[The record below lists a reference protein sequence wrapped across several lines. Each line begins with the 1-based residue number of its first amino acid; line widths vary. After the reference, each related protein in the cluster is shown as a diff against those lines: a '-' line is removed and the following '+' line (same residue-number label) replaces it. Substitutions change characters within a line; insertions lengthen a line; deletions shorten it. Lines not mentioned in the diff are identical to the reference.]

1 MFDHL
6 SFEYPWVFLLLVVFI
21 LCSRFCKA
29 KSISYYMPHL
39 RFFEEITVLNTQ
51 ITFILKWLVIIF
63 AIIALSSPVKHL
75 QTIHKK
81 TDGIDI
87 VLSLDTSGSMRHIG
101 FDPTNLQLNRWQ
113 IVQSIVKDFIPKRVN
128 DNIAI
133 VVFGQAVMTASP
145 LTFDKI
151 AQQRILGHLQV
162 GIVGVETA
170 LLDSIASSVNILK
183 NSKAKSKVIIL
194 LTDGAD
200 TASKIPEQ
208 VAIKMA
214 QKHNIKIYTIG
225 IGQINQ
231 TLLLRLAKQTKG
243 SFFQANSK
251 NDLQNIYDEINMLEK
266 TKIEQNK
273 IVLKEYYFF
282 YPLFFSIMS
291 LIFLIYLKNK
301 RGEF

>member
-6 SFEYPWVFLLLVVFI
+6 SFEYPYILLLIVVYI

-29 KSISYYMPHL
+29 RSISYYMPHL
-39 RFFEEITVLNTQ
+39 RFFDEITIINTQ
-51 ITFILKWLVIIF
+51 LTFVLKWLTIIF
-63 AIIALSSPVKHL
+63 AIIALASPVKHL

-87 VLSLDTSGSMRHIG
+87 VLSLDTSGSMRHVG
-101 FDPTNLQLNRWQ
+101 FDSTNLQLNRWQ

-145 LTFDKI
+145 LTFDKV
-151 AQQRILGHLQV
+151 AQQRILEHLQV

-170 LLDSIASSVNILK
+170 LIDSIASSVNILK
-183 NSKAKSKVIIL
+183 NSQAKSKVIIL

-231 TLLLRLAKQTKG
+231 TLLLRLAKQTNG

-282 YPLFFSIMS
+282 YPLFLSIMS
-291 LIFLIYLKNK
+291 LIFLIYFKNK

>member
-6 SFEYPWVFLLLVVFI
+6 SFEYPYVFLLLLVFI
-21 LCSRFCKA
+21 ACERFCKA

-39 RFFEEITVLNTQ
+39 NFFQDATVLNTQ
-51 ITFILKWLVIIF
+51 LTFILKWLTIIF
-63 AIIALSSPVKHL
+63 TLFALASPVKHL

-87 VLSLDTSGSMRHIG
+87 VLSLDTSGSMRHVG
-101 FDPTNLQLNRWQ
+101 FDPNNPQLNRWQ
-113 IVQSIVKDFIPKRVN
+113 VVQAIVKDFIPKRIN

-133 VVFGQAVMTASP
+133 IVFGRSVMTASP
-145 LTFDKI
+145 LTFDKT
-151 AQQRILGHLQV
+151 AQHNILEHLNV
-162 GIVGVETA
+162 GIVGEETA
-170 LLDSIASSVNILK
+170 LIDSIASSINILK
-183 NSKAKSKVIIL
+183 NAKAKSKVVIL
-194 LTDGAD
+194 LTDGGD

-214 QKHNIKIYTIG
+214 KKYKVKIYTIG

-231 TLLLRLAKQTKG
+231 TLLQRLAKETNG

-251 NDLQNIYDEINMLEK
+251 NDLQDIYDQINLLEK

-273 IVLKEYYFF
+273 IVLKKYYFF
-282 YPLFFSIMS
+282 YSLFFALMS
-291 LIFLIYLKNK
+291 LILLIYFKNK

>member
-63 AIIALSSPVKHL
+63 AIIALASPVKHL

-151 AQQRILGHLQV
+151 AQQRILEHLQV

>member
-6 SFEYPWVFLLLVVFI
+6 SFEYPWVFLFI
-21 LCSRFCKA
+21 TFFLICSKFCKA

-39 RFFEEITVLNTQ
+39 QFFNEASPLNTQ
-51 ITFILKWLVIIF
+51 LTFILKWLVIIF
-63 AIIALSSPVKHL
+63 ALFALASPVKHL

-87 VLSLDTSGSMRHIG
+87 VLSLDTSGSMRHVG
-101 FDPTNLQLNRWQ
+101 FDPNSPTLNRWQ
-113 IVQSIVKDFIPKRVN
+113 VVQAIVKDFIPKRIN

-133 VVFGQAVMTASP
+133 IVFGRSVMTASP
-145 LTFDKI
+145 LTFDKK
-151 AQQRILGHLQV
+151 AQQKILEHLDV
-162 GIVGVETA
+162 GIVGEETA
-170 LLDSIASSVNILK
+170 LIDSVVNSVNILK
-183 NSKAKSKVIIL
+183 NSQAKSKVLIV
-194 LTDGAD
+194 LTDGGD
-200 TASKIPEQ
+200 TASRIPEQ

-214 QKHNIKIYTIG
+214 QKHKIKIYTIG

-231 TLLLRLAKQTKG
+231 NLLVRLSKETEG

-251 NDLQNIYDEINMLEK
+251 NDLQDIYDQINLLEK

-282 YPLFFSIMS
+282 YPLFLSVMC
-291 LIFLIYLKNK
+291 LILLIYFKNR

>member
-6 SFEYPWVFLLLVVFI
+6 SFEYPWVFLLLVLFI
-21 LCSRFCKA
+21 LCSAFCKA

-39 RFFEEITVLNTQ
+39 RFFEEITVINTQ
-51 ITFILKWLVIIF
+51 LTFVLKWLTIIF
-63 AIIALSSPVKHL
+63 AIVALASPVKHL

-87 VLSLDTSGSMRHIG
+87 VLSLDTSGSMRHVG
-101 FDPTNLQLNRWQ
+101 FDPTNLHLNRWQ

-151 AQQRILGHLQV
+151 AQQKILEHLQV

-208 VAIKMA
+208 IAIKMA

-231 TLLLRLAKQTKG
+231 TLLLRLAKQTNG

-282 YPLFFSIMS
+282 YPLFLSIMS